1 MRKPSFYAATF
12 GIMRDSEGKILF
24 QKRCNTGYRD
34 GCYQLPCW
42 HVEKVEGM
50 EKSMIRKLQEE
61 INIDVTSLEL
71 RHITQCIKPWWR
83 EYFNIYF
90 EILEYTWSIENLEWD
105 KCSELY
111 WATNDEIQSN
121 PLFEKDREILNY
133 IERGVCFSESISKE

>member
-1 MRKPSFYAATF
+1 
-12 GIMRDSEGKILF
+12 
-24 QKRCNTGYRD
+24 
-34 GCYQLPCW
+34 
-42 HVEKVEGM
+42 M